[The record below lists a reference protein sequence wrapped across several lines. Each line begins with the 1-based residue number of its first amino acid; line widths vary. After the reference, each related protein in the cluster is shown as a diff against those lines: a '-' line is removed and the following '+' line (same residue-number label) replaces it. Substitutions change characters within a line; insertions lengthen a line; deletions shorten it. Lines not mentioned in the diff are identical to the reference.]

1 MNPFYIQKPTENTNK
16 RKEIYVTDG
25 NNEEYHVTHDNNQE
39 YHVTDG
45 NNQEYQYIRRDF
57 TSFQYILETE
67 IKQRRFFA
75 CKAYH

>member
-1 MNPFYIQKPTENTNK
+1 MNHFLIKKPTNETKK
-16 RKEIYVTDG
+16 RKDIYVTDG
-25 NNEEYHVTHDNNQE
+25 NNQE

-45 NNQEYQYIRRDF
+45 NNQEYQYIRRDS

-75 CKAYH
+75 CKPYH

>member
-1 MNPFYIQKPTENTNK
+1 MNPFYIQKTTENTNK

-45 NNQEYQYIRRDF
+45 NNQEYQYIRCDS
-57 TSFQYILETE
+57 TSFPYIIEME
-67 IKQRRFFA
+67 IKQRIFIA
-75 CKAYH
+75 CKPCH

>member
-1 MNPFYIQKPTENTNK
+1 MNPFLIQEPTEKTK
-16 RKEIYVTDG
+16 KLKEIYVTDG
-25 NNEEYHVTHDNNQE
+25 NNQEYHVTHGNNQE